1 MLYNAEDYRIK
12 INKLGK
18 IIIYLRKSRED
29 MIDGRYA
36 SDEETLSRHLGQLQE
51 WAKRVLGYE
60 IPEEHIFKEVVSG
73 EKIKNRPVFQK
84 VLTMLE
90 KEEIDGILCLNC
102 SRLSRGDLVDC
113 GNLINI
119 LEITNTLV
127 LTPQK
132 IYNLKDKY
140 DKRFFKDELLRGND
154 YLETVKELLYNGRH
168 WSVAQGKFIANT
180 APFGYDKVSC
190 KEMGVADGKGYTL
203 RPNRNAEY
211 VKMIFNWYLEGLGVY
226 KIAVKLIDMDAPKI
240 KDKDWDHC
248 KVKKILTNVTYC
260 GYLTFGKR
268 ATKEKIVDGEIVQY
282 RPLNEDCP
290 TYKGLQEPLVSEE
303 IFNEVQEKMK
313 SSYTPPVRNDFEQ
326 KSALA
331 GIVKCGVCGRNMLRS
346 SHYGY
351 VTNQRAY
358 HLDKQKLLE
367 YLNSHKEKMGYTT
380 ADMVRKLNLP
390 RHTVYSW
397 FGKNPKKFFASEL
410 FISRWNDIKDI
421 LNITDNTFDN
431 AVTKFE
437 KVFKK
442 ETLNCPA
449 IRCSNISSKC
459 EVVEKKILEKIKKR
473 YENYN
478 YYLDN
483 YEEEYTKII
492 KANKKNTANIDKK
505 IELVQKQL
513 KNAKIAYEQEV
524 DSLEEYIERK
534 KELNIELE
542 LLIKEKEVAGKQ
554 DEEDK
559 IIHIKKAIPI
569 LKNVFDDYYQLTIP
583 EKNELLKSIIESVMY
598 FKTEKLNDDS
608 IELDICWLI

>member
-1 MLYNAEDYRIK
+1 MLYKVEDYHIEL
-12 INKLGK
+12 NKLGK

-36 SDEETLSRHLGQLQE
+36 SDEETLSRHLGQLQD
-51 WAKRVLGYE
+51 WAKRTLGYE
-60 IPEEHIFKEVVSG
+60 IPEDRIFKEVVSG

-90 KEEIDGILCLNC
+90 TEDIDGILCLNA

-132 IYNLKDKY
+132 VYNLKDKY

-168 WSVAQGKFIANT
+168 WSVSQGKFVANT

-190 KEMGVADGKGYTL
+190 KEMKVADEKGYTL
-203 RPNRNAEY
+203 KPNENSEY

-248 KVKKILTNVTYC
+248 KVKKILKNSTYC

-268 ATKEKIVDGEIVQY
+268 PTKEKIVDGEIVQY

-290 TYKGLQEPLVSEE
+290 TYKGLHEPLISEE
-303 IFNEVQEKMK
+303 VFNEVQERMK
-313 SSYTPPVRNDFEQ
+313 TSYTPPIRNDYEQ
-326 KSALA
+326 KSALS
-331 GIVKCGVCGRNMLRS
+331 GIVKCAACGRTMLRS
-346 SHYGY
+346 PHYGY
-351 VTNQRAY
+351 ETTQRAY

-367 YLNSHKEKMGYTT
+367 YLNTHKEKMGYTT

-421 LNITDNTFDN
+421 LNITDDTFDK
-431 AVTKFE
+431 AVTEFE
-437 KVFKK
+437 KVLKK
-442 ETLNCPA
+442 ETLHCPA
-449 IRCSNISSKC
+449 IKCNNISSKC
-459 EVVEKKILEKIKKR
+459 EVVEEMILKEVKKR

-483 YEEEYTKII
+483 YEEEYTKVI
-492 KANKKNTANIDKK
+492 KANKKNSANIDKK
-505 IELVQKQL
+505 IALIQKQL

-542 LLIKEKEVAGKQ
+542 ALIKEKETIGSQ

-569 LKNVFDDYYQLTIP
+569 LKNVFDDYYKINVP
-583 EKNELLKSIIESVMY
+583 ERNELLKSIIESVMY
-598 FKTEKLNDDS
+598 LKTEKLNDDS